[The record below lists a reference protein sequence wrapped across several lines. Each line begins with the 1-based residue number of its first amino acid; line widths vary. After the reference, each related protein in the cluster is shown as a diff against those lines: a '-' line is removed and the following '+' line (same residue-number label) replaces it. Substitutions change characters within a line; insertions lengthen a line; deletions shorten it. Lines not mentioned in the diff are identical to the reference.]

1 MASSKP
7 FKYKLAL
14 PLAVFGFMFI
24 IATGTSMLLYEND
37 HLPLIVALIGLI
49 LLIIAMIIRKE
60 EKQSE

>member
-1 MASSKP
+1 MTSSKP

-37 HLPLIVALIGLI
+37 NIPLIIAIIGLI
-49 LLIIAMIIRKE
+49 LLIIAMMLRKE
-60 EKQSE
+60 EQQNQ